1 MKFTSEDLLKAMGLK
16 VGQTLKFNHGIFK
29 LVVGSKKN
37 IIKLQ
42 SEHKDIGLGILIDEE
57 YEIIQPKPTL
67 TEDEKVKLRNLP
79 KEWKWIVRNEWEDNL
94 VLFTDKPIRRMPYRT
109 SQEEV
114 DGEGEWVTLKGVE
127 YTELRQYNHLFQ
139 FIKWEDEPYSIEELL
154 KE

>member
-37 IIKLQ
+37 IIILQ
-42 SEHKDIGLGILIDEE
+42 SEHRDIGLGILIDED

-67 TEDEKVKLRNLP
+67 TEDE
-79 KEWKWIVRNEWEDNL
+79 
-94 VLFTDKPIRRMPYRT
+94 
-109 SQEEV
+109 
-114 DGEGEWVTLKGVE
+114 
-127 YTELRQYNHLFQ
+127 
-139 FIKWEDEPYSIEELL
+139 PYSIEELL